1 VVLNRVAAEPLG
13 AAESSR
19 GAANFWIWL
28 VFISKMQLEVPPNLK
43 KLRKAAANQKRLKNT
58 ALVFILSHIQDSSQD
73 FHLKNTLWKMF
84 KKCLMDISNM

>member
-58 ALVFILSHIQDSSQD
+58 ALVYTVLYFINGGRAPTLVLLSRFITG
-73 FHLKNTLWKMF
+73 NEP
-84 KKCLMDISNM
+84 N